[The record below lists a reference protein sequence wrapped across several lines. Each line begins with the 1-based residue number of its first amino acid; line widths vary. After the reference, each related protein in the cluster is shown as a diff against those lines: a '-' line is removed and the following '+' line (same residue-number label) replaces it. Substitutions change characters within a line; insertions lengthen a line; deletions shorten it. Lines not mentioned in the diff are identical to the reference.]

1 MGTTVE
7 APPPR
12 DYGAETRDTLQAQI
26 DLAPKLYQ
34 SEAEYLPQYQA
45 LNMRMLQDSL
55 RGASGSPGLLS
66 LYESDIG
73 PALSRM
79 EADSLS
85 KQRAADIGAVEQYGR
100 RATEAMRQANPELF
114 NQIDRAEALGT
125 PGGGT
130 AQQALL
136 GAAMAGPQGF
146 GSVAPQQ
153 FATDRV
159 GARSIYGDAVYGD
172 RVNAQNVSSGLA
184 AFDRVGN
191 RDVGLSDSG
200 LLTELNRQAMEELQ
214 AGQSLTAA
222 EQRAAQQAS
231 RAAFASRGLAMGD
244 QAVADEVLRNYQLG
258 AERQNQ
264 RRAFAQ
270 NVEQQNRAF
279 AGQGLQ
285 AQQTNQDAALRAAL
299 ANQQG
304 GIQTGQFNVQN
315 NLQAQLANQQAWME
329 AGRLNQAT
337 GLQAQLANQQTG
349 LQAQQANQ
357 QAWMEADRLNQATG
371 LQQGLAYQQLG
382 LQAQLNN
389 RDFAN
394 QLDARRFQQL
404 GQASE
409 IAQRQQAGDRGYAGQ
424 LVGLRQGTSQ
434 DPFMAILGRPSQ
446 AFAAGQGFGNQAM
459 GYAQSGGPTLFNPE
473 SSYAGNMY
481 NQQWQGQL
489 SANTASAANNS
500 AILGAGIGA
509 IGQIGGG
516 FAKCWVAREVY
527 GAENPRWLLFRD
539 WLETTAPDW
548 FHSLYIRFGERFARC
563 IRPFPRVKA
572 AIRRWM
578 DSKINERG

>member
-285 AQQTNQDAALRAAL
+285 AQQ
-299 ANQQG
+299 
-304 GIQTGQFNVQN
+304 
-315 NLQAQLANQQAWME
+315 
-329 AGRLNQAT
+329 
-337 GLQAQLANQQTG
+337 
-349 LQAQQANQ
+349 ANQ